1 MTQTWTADDLASWLA
16 HDLRTPLGAITGFA
30 EILLDGD
37 DMGPDLRR
45 ELLTVICSESQR
57 LARMVEQAV
66 RLVRLEREADGWR
79 IEDLPVGRWLEEG
92 QRRAAAELESLEVV
106 LEVLPFDEIPAV
118 RGASRPLADALA
130 GLLIGVGEFAGP
142 GATLRLSVAA
152 DETAVTFALRSDA
165 FSLGD
170 DEAAV
175 AFQPFQRLGN
185 APRHDPVA
193 AGLEL
198 ALCAALIARHGGRVW
213 ARSEEGGICFSIT
226 QPLAGMEAEVIPAP
240 APQPKVTAPRKSAAL
255 VQPVISSPP
264 TGVTT
269 DPRHILV
276 VDDQPFIRRS
286 LSLALRRAG
295 YQVSTAVNGAEG
307 LEHVRALRPGLVFL
321 DLMMPVMDGF
331 ETCRHLRADP
341 ALADTRIIML
351 TAKGEAMDEE
361 RGRALGVDEYITK
374 PFSPSAVV
382 SRVQE
387 ILG

>member
-1 MTQTWTADDLASWLA
+1 MTQTWTTDDLASWLA

-30 EILLDGD
+30 ETLLDGGE
-37 DMGPDLRR
+37 MPPDLRR
-45 ELLTVICSESQR
+45 ELLSIIYGESQR

-79 IEDLPVGRWLEEG
+79 IEDLPVSRWLEEG
-92 QRRAAAELESLEVV
+92 QRRAAAELESLGVV
-106 LEVLPFDEIPAV
+106 LERLPFDETPAV
-118 RGASRPLADALA
+118 RGALRPLADALA

-142 GATLRLSVAA
+142 GATLRLVAAA
-152 DETAVTFALRSDA
+152 DETAVTLSLRSDA

-170 DEAAV
+170 DEATI

-198 ALCAALIARHGGRVW
+198 ALCAALVARHGGRVW
-213 ARSEEGGICFSIT
+213 ARREEGGVCFGIT
-226 QPLAGMEAEVIPAP
+226 QPLAGVEAEVVPAP
-240 APQPKVTAPRKSAAL
+240 APQPKVTVPQESAAL
-255 VQPVISSPP
+255 VQPVISSLP
-264 TGVTT
+264 TGETEGG
-269 DPRHILV
+269 DILV

-286 LSLALRRAG
+286 LSLALQRAG
-295 YQVSTAVNGAEG
+295 YRVSAAVNGAEG
-307 LEHVRALRPGLVFL
+307 LERIRALRPGLVFL

-331 ETCRHLRADP
+331 EVCRRVRSDP
-341 ALADTRIIML
+341 GLAGTRIIML